1 MRQPVKPEQQ
11 IDFLLSLIREDIHHC
26 EKQAEIVNQWIHM
39 SILSLKHAEV
49 SQLEA
54 LRDEYKQK
62 ASMQKQNIKELQ
74 KTLGM
79 YQVIQTRD
87 QHLNQPFKIQRNY

>member
-1 MRQPVKPEQQ
+1 MRKSVKPEQQ
-11 IDFLLSLIREDIHHC
+11 IDFLLSLIREDIHHY
-26 EKQAEIVNQWIHM
+26 EKQAESVNKWIHM

-54 LRDEYKQK
+54 LRDEYIQK
-62 ASMQKQNIKELQ
+62 ASMQKQIIREFQ

-79 YQVIQTRD
+79 YQVIQTKD
-87 QHLNQPFKIQRNY
+87 QHFNQRFKIERNY